1 MKPSILL
8 AAASAA
14 VLMASCAYAQD
25 AQPTMTATIQ
35 FQYQELIPNNGD
47 AAAARSKI
55 MAQLEKDC
63 ETAGKAFGRQCII
76 NNVNFNENQNIQM
89 GRWQA
94 NPPGTRVLFAN
105 ASVSLKDKAERP

>member
-47 AAAARSKI
+47 VCRGPFLEI

-63 ETAGKAFGRQCII
+63 ETVGKAFGRQCHHQQRK
-76 NNVNFNENQNIQM
+76 FQ
-89 GRWQA
+89 
-94 NPPGTRVLFAN
+94 
-105 ASVSLKDKAERP
+105 